1 MLKGKLNWRPCRIL
15 GVNKFVTLLAEIC
28 LRKSICQ
35 YLDDLRDINTWK
47 NIFMYICSAW
57 AVILANYANT
67 LKQYDY
73 LPKLDTFKC
82 KKVERVV

>member
-1 MLKGKLNWRPCRIL
+1 
-15 GVNKFVTLLAEIC
+15 
-28 LRKSICQ
+28 
-35 YLDDLRDINTWK
+35 
-47 NIFMYICSAW
+47 MYICSAW